1 MHDEAGNWDEEGQ
14 GAGMLSFRSQMKLIP
29 EDLSNVA
36 SEGKLG
42 KRHPDSISKT
52 NGVEQ
57 VKCNPIKEAR
67 EHYKRKVFFF
77 LSETTL

>member
-1 MHDEAGNWDEEGQ
+1 
-14 GAGMLSFRSQMKLIP
+14 MLSFRSQMKLIP

-77 LSETTL
+77 FYQKQHCNIINKDLKGTKEG